1 MAFPRWLRVNALL
14 WVVAILTVAV
24 PTGARAQ
31 ERVRLEVTLS
41 ADSIA
46 GGSRDPLVRVR
57 YLLDDDRWQSVLRS
71 GFPIRLH
78 FRVELWRNRGVWFD
92 ALQRQV
98 EWDVVVRR
106 EPLLDQYTVNTI
118 TPTTVGERRYATLD
132 ALASALEYA
141 YRITIHPT
149 ASSEYYYAGVLS
161 LSTLSESDLEELD
174 QFLRGDLGSAASG
187 EQNLGDALSRGAKRL
202 LLNLAGLPSLRLE
215 AQSDRFRVP

>member
-1 MAFPRWLRVNALL
+1 VVFARSPRGNLRWVVLAILGTMAFAKVE
-14 WVVAILTVAV
+14 
-24 PTGARAQ
+24 AQ
-31 ERVRLEVTLS
+31 ELVRLEVSLS
-41 ADSIA
+41 TDSLA

-57 YLLDDDRWQSVLRS
+57 NLLEDDRWLSVLRS

-78 FRVELWRNRGVWFD
+78 FRLELWRNRGVWFD

-132 ALASALEYA
+132 ALANALEYA

-149 ASSEYYYAGVLS
+149 SSAEYYYATVLS
-161 LSTLSESDLEELD
+161 LSTLSESDLDELD
-174 QFLRGDLGSAASG
+174 RFLRGDLGSAASG
-187 EQNLGDALSRGAKRL
+187 EENLGDALSRGAKRL
-202 LLNLAGLPSLRLE
+202 LLNLAGMPSLRLE
-215 AQSDRFRVP
+215 ARSDRFRVP